1 MQVVIGLVVLA
12 LMTGCSTVS
21 QTIGAAT
28 GTPSEPKWIPTEQLD
43 GYESIQALVDA
54 HYEPS
59 YEVKYSTVGRAR
71 LLEPYLNARMYCQR
85 QQGDWERVESI
96 PGPDLPY
103 KPTADYERAHRD
115 AYERDVAAA
124 FGTFHCQS
132 QGAPIWGVSILHS
145 GGRDFSPEGRVGRAN
160 MWIIP
165 LTSDDIAIAKAE
177 ELVRQQDEERLAEA
191 RKAERAERARASYE
205 YAREQR
211 QRIESA
217 AAALRED
224 IGLGT
229 ETHCGMVVQ
238 LRESLV
244 EVQTVVGQRWFRL
257 NQLYPPATLECR
269 FINGQYVEP

>member
-1 MQVVIGLVVLA
+1 
-12 LMTGCSTVS
+12 MTGCSTVS
-21 QTIGAAT
+21 QSIGAAT
-28 GTPSEPKWIPTEQLD
+28 GTPSVPERIPAEQLD
-43 GYESIQALVDA
+43 GYESIHALVDDN
-54 HYEPS
+54 YERHF
-59 YEVKYSTVGRAR
+59 EVKYSTVGRGR
-71 LLEPYLNARMYCQR
+71 LLEPILNARAYCQR
-85 QQGDWERVESI
+85 QNGEWVRVESI

-103 KPTADYERAHRD
+103 KPATDYERAHRD
-115 AYERDVAAA
+115 AYEQDVAAA

-217 AAALRED
+217 AAALRDD

>member
-1 MQVVIGLVVLA
+1 MCLAVVA
-12 LMTGCSTVS
+12 FTTGCSTVS

-28 GTPSEPKWIPTEQLD
+28 GTPSEPEWIPHEQLD
-43 GYESIQALVDA
+43 GYESVQALLDA

-71 LLEPYLNARMYCQR
+71 LLEPYLNTRMYCQR
-85 QQGDWERVESI
+85 QQGNWVRVESM
-96 PGPDLPY
+96 PGPQLPY
-103 KPTADYERAHRD
+103 KPTADYERVHRD
-115 AYERDVAAA
+115 AYERDVAAV
-124 FGTFHCQS
+124 FGTFHCQR
-132 QGAPIWGVSILHS
+132 QDAPLWGITIQHS

-160 MWIIP
+160 MWVIP

-191 RKAERAERARASYE
+191 RKAERAERARASYQ